1 MFQISA
7 AKKIDSNYTQ
17 YIFVMHSIMCS
28 YLNILRP
35 PINQQEKNFKKQQ
48 KNVLGHE
55 RAVLKEEIQVTNI
68 IMKINLISLVRKE
81 IKILE
86 HEVPFFPVI
95 VTKSSIAES
104 VEK

>member
-1 MFQISA
+1 M
-7 AKKIDSNYTQ
+7 
-17 YIFVMHSIMCS
+17 
-28 YLNILRP
+28 
-35 PINQQEKNFKKQQ
+35 
-48 KNVLGHE
+48 GHE